1 MRLTHIDYGLE
12 LMLEENSINVIVIEN
27 PTALSALAG
36 DLWHQIQGH
45 EGGWILSDGTCEL
58 NISKSLECIFN
69 PFAIDLN
76 NKRVINA
83 IYKDLVHVSSDML
96 FTATSDINSKI
107 ANYIGLITS
116 TSEIPL
122 EYGFELNVSDLLKL
136 YNVKA
141 CNDSD
146 NLVDT
151 IIEYIKVMRRIAG
164 ITVFAFIN
172 FKSYFNTAELKMI
185 YESSLYEKVNLIM
198 IESFDNPVTES
209 EKKIIIDNDRCIVE
223 L

>member
-1 MRLTHIDYGLE
+1 
-12 LMLEENSINVIVIEN
+12 
-27 PTALSALAG
+27 
-36 DLWHQIQGH
+36 
-45 EGGWILSDGTCEL
+45 
-58 NISKSLECIFN
+58 
-69 PFAIDLN
+69 
-76 NKRVINA
+76 
-83 IYKDLVHVSSDML
+83 ML

-122 EYGFELNVSDLLKL
+122 EYDFELNVSGLLKL